1 MLPETKLRL
10 YGGAIIF
17 FNRAFCIEIILK
29 LAVRYDKINLTV
41 RQTEFQGVIYGKI

>member
-1 MLPETKLRL
+1 MLPEMKLRL
-10 YGGAIIF
+10 YGGLLF